1 MLELKNFDEKLDQVS
16 SVIKDYQKNISSGKV
31 VPTTSRS
38 EMEDLLNES
47 LPLNEMDLSDV
58 LLEFKEKVIPNST
71 KIGSSKFL
79 SWIITSPSQAGILGE
94 IANIG
99 LTQAPFVFK
108 AGPAATVIE
117 DMVIRWMCE
126 LFDYPSQAG
135 GILVSGGSVST
146 LTALGAAR
154 EAFLPGSTFNG
165 IQNQENPLTLY
176 TSKKAHSSID
186 KAIGV
191 LGFGKNMLHKID
203 VNDDFQLDLNSLTKK
218 IEEDIE
224 NGMKPFCIIA
234 QAGTSLAGAI
244 DDIDGLSKIA
254 SKYNMWLHVDGA
266 YGGGA
271 ILSKNGKSLLKGIE
285 KADSISVDPHK
296 WFFVPTEAGC
306 VLIKDRKHLYNAYT
320 TSTLD
325 FDENLPINYLDYG
338 IQSTRT
344 SRAIKIWFSLKTY
357 GIEKLSKVVDHTIE
371 MASYFAN
378 KIDSIDGIKLLNKPQ
393 TSAVCFSFEDLKK
406 NDEFLNTEDEFF
418 LSPALLNGIPCIRAS
433 FTNYRTTKND
443 VDYLLKKLSNFL

>member
-1 MLELKNFDEKLDQVS
+1 MLELKNFDEKLDQVC

-31 VPTTSRS
+31 VPTTSRT
-38 EMEDLLNES
+38 EMENLLNES

-154 EAFLPGSTFNG
+154 EAFLPGSNFNG

-191 LGFGKNMLHKID
+191 LGFGKNMLRKID
-203 VNDDFQLDLNSLTKK
+203 VNDDFQMDLNLLTKK

-378 KIDSIDGIKLLNKPQ
+378 KIDSMDGIRLLNKPQ

-418 LSPALLNGIPCIRAS
+418 LSPAVLNGIPCIRTS
-433 FTNYRTTKND
+433 FTNYRTTKDD
-443 VDYLLKKLSNFL
+443 VDYLLKKLSDFL